1 MATLLMTI
9 DSDAESIGFNDP
21 SVKTKKKEKRS
32 KSTVESDE
40 DVILLG
46 HNVLMDTD
54 DVERLPNG
62 ELKVGSK

>member
-21 SVKTKKKEKRS
+21 SAKTKKKEKRS

-46 HNVLMDTD
+46 HNVLMDND
-54 DVERLPNG
+54 NVERLPNG